1 MPRPFDDVAFR
12 AFLDDT
18 LPVQHTVGA
27 TLRQQHDARIG
38 IDVFQEHFD
47 FVADVELFNIIPLF
61 GRDDALAF
69 ESNIQQH
76 FVLADADHAAF
87 QNPLDINM
95 PNGFTQLTFE
105 CGVGVAAIKFG
116 GQCGFDVCI
125 RDVNV
130 ADQRAIYHVFV
141 LFPSDDPPANAPWT

>member
-1 MPRPFDDVAFR
+1 MYSPMSAGRRMSTCEAGRKTGTPMSTSRPP
-12 AFLDDT
+12 LI
-18 LPVQHTVGA
+18 
-27 TLRQQHDARIG
+27 LR
-38 IDVFQEHFD
+38 
-47 FVADVELFNIIPLF
+47 
-61 GRDDALAF
+61 
-69 ESNIQQH
+69 QQH